1 MAQCVVIADDLTG
14 ANATG
19 VLLKKLR
26 FTAYTVMNAERLDLK
41 LLSDTDCIV
50 YPTDSRAVDAE
61 IAYNRVYNVVKLLK
75 DNNIKLYTKR
85 IDSTLRGNLGS
96 ETDAFLD
103 ALSNQSMAIV
113 VPCFPQASRIVAGG
127 YMLVNTVPLH
137 KTEVAL
143 DPKTPI
149 HTSYVQ
155 DLFKEQSKY
164 PVASLQINDIMLG
177 KEHIAEKIKEYKHLG
192 VRILIFDCISN
203 EDLDTIADG
212 VIKSKVPFIAV
223 DPGTFTAALS
233 RKLMKQKEGNSKV
246 LITIGSVNGVAKM
259 QVDELLLA
267 QKVLPVFV
275 NVKELVEGE
284 ERRTA
289 EMNRVVEEVLNSG
302 RNQEVCAVIG
312 NGILPENRIDLT
324 VYARRFHVEKEDIS
338 NLINDS
344 FAEITYQILLRNQE
358 FKGLYSS
365 GGDITVAISKK
376 FNSAGIRLLGE
387 VVPLAAYGE
396 FIGGVF
402 EGLKVVTKGGMAG
415 DKNALNQCIH
425 YLKEQLYM

>member
-103 ALSNQSMAIV
+103 
-113 VPCFPQASRIVAGG
+113 VAGG

-302 RNQEVCAVIG
+302 RNHEVCAVIG

-324 VYARRFHVEKEDIS
+324 VYARRFYVEKEDIS